1 MLGRFQIPELLEPAA
16 VASVLVTLLGY
27 RLRRYRFLAD
37 PHEDYRPVRD
47 QASSEPSSS
56 SPELSAP
63 S

>member
-1 MLGRFQIPELLEPAA
+1 MFGRFQIPELLEPAA

-27 RLRRYRFLAD
+27 RLLS
-37 PHEDYRPVRD
+37 YRPVRD

-56 SPELSAP
+56 SPELPSAP